1 MPPLPDAVAAQIP
14 AAVFSGAR
22 VTAGLSGGVD
32 SAVAALLLQRAGA
45 RVSAVFMRNWR
56 DDDEA
61 AACHDKADF
70 HAAAAVA
77 DALGIDLEVADFAAE
92 YRQRVFAPFLQSL
105 RAGATPNPD
114 VLCNAE
120 IKFDAFRRFAEKN
133 GADFVATG
141 HYARI
146 RRGLGDASE
155 SAAPEKNIA
164 LLKGEDS
171 AKDQSYFLH
180 RLTRPQ
186 LARAIFPLGGMMK
199 TETRQ
204 LARAAGLPNWNRKD
218 SVGIC
223 FIGERPFREF
233 LGRFISPN
241 PGPMV
246 DADSGKRVGTHDGL
260 AFYTP
265 GQRKGLGIGG
275 PGGGW
280 FVAGKNPAE
289 NILEVVCGG
298 DHSRLYSGRVLAGE
312 AHWISGAAPKTNW
325 VYASRL
331 RHGQVPASC
340 TLTEADD
347 FGMEI
352 IFAEPQRAP
361 SPGQYA
367 VVYDGNVCL
376 GGGVIVSAA

>member
-1 MPPLPDAVAAQIP
+1 MPPLPDSVAAQIP
-14 AAVFSGAR
+14 AAVASGAR
-22 VTAGLSGGVD
+22 VTVGVSGGVD

-45 RVSAVFMRNWR
+45 KVSGVFMRNWR

-77 DALGIDLEVADFAAE
+77 DKLGMDLETADFAGE
-92 YRQRVFAPFLQSL
+92 YRARVFAPFLESL
-105 RAGATPNPD
+105 RAGSTPNPD

-120 IKFDAFRRFAEKN
+120 IKFDAFRRLAEKN

-141 HYARI
+141 HYARV

-155 SAAPEKNIA
+155 PPAPEKNIA

-180 RLTRPQ
+180 RLTRAQ
-186 LARAIFPLGGMMK
+186 LARAVFPLGGMMK
-199 TETRQ
+199 AEVRR

-218 SVGIC
+218 SAGIC

-233 LGRFISPN
+233 LARFIPPQ
-241 PGPMV
+241 PGPMI
-246 DADSGKRVGTHDGL
+246 DADSGKQVGVHDGL

-280 FVAGKNPAE
+280 FVAGKRPAE

-298 DHSRLYSGRVLAGE
+298 EHPRLYSSRVSAGD
-312 AHWISGAAPKTNW
+312 AHWISGAPPKVNW
-325 VYASRL
+325 VYAARL

-340 TLTEADD
+340 ALIRADD
-347 FGMEI
+347 SGMEI
-352 IFAEPQRAP
+352 AFAEPQRAP
-361 SPGQYA
+361 APGQFA
-367 VVYDGNVCL
+367 VAYDGNVCL
-376 GGGVIVSAA
+376 GGGVIR